1 MTYSGNVHYQAID
14 VWTFGNDCTVCD
26 VIAAF
31 RGTELDPSAERFD
44 AIFARVRGSP
54 CPGGFGLV
62 WRIAEPDKEWGI
74 SMRFRHPLVLLLGG
88 LLSASS
94 VGCSAVTAVVS
105 DTRPAA
111 RQGRGSAD
119 KYAAIGRVY
128 ENQGRYD
135 QAEAMYRRALKQNPT
150 NTEVRGSLQ
159 QLANRKAGRKF
170 GNQIETEAVAATNA
184 AQNAVVEKAVA
195 LNAKASAVPSR
206 LKATGE
212 SELKTASLAVEMLSS
227 EAGAQAGK
235 LSPVSFEKSTAETT
249 VALPASAEVAM
260 VDTAELEVTLQEKNA
275 AENTKA
281 AQNSPVAPLVSAEQ
295 ILAVVETPGEH
306 AELLLNGLKHGDSL
320 ETQCLAATLLGD
332 CDRSDVAIRDAL
344 QKANEA
350 ATDAYL
356 RLAICDSRIQRAEQ
370 DAVTAK
376 CLITLLSDAPTE
388 LQVQVCSSMHHF
400 LASESES
407 ACVAALE
414 SALTSDSAELRA
426 SAAVALGDFSNLP
439 DSAKVRLEKMVSS
452 DAATAVREAAKAS
465 VDRYGKSDDSETVEI
480 LVMPRK

>member
-1 MTYSGNVHYQAID
+1 
-14 VWTFGNDCTVCD
+14 
-26 VIAAF
+26 
-31 RGTELDPSAERFD
+31 
-44 AIFARVRGSP
+44 
-54 CPGGFGLV
+54 
-62 WRIAEPDKEWGI
+62 
-74 SMRFRHPLVLLLGG
+74 MRFRHPLVLLLGG

-119 KYAAIGRVY
+119 KYAAIARVY
-128 ENQGRYD
+128 ENQGRHE
-135 QAEAMYRRALKQNPT
+135 QAEAMYRRALKQNPN
-150 NTEVRGSLQ
+150 NTEVRSSLQ

-170 GNQIETEAVAATNA
+170 GNEIKTEAIAATNA
-184 AQNAVVEKAVA
+184 GQNAVVEKAVA
-195 LNAKASAVPSR
+195 LNAKAAAVPAQ

-227 EAGAQAGK
+227 EAVSQAGK
-235 LSPVSFEKSTAETT
+235 LSPASFEESAAETKATVPASVEVAIVDDSELQVTLPKSTAVETAT
-249 VALPASAEVAM
+249 VSQKLSA
-260 VDTAELEVTLQEKNA
+260 
-275 AENTKA
+275 
-281 AQNSPVAPLVSAEQ
+281 APLVSAEQ

-332 CDRSDVAIRDAL
+332 CERSNVAIRDAL

-370 DAVTAK
+370 DTVTAK
-376 CLITLLSDAPTE
+376 CLIGLLNDAPTE

-400 LASESES
+400 VASESES

-426 SAAVALGDFSNLP
+426 SAAVALGDFPNLP
-439 DSAKVRLEKMVSS
+439 ESAKAQLEKMAAS

-465 VDRYGKSDDSETVEI
+465 VDRYGKPDDSDTAQI
-480 LVMPRK
+480 LVMPGK